1 MFSHALIL
9 YQNTLVTFWE
19 KTAKTMNHVNNGF
32 KVTSLYLFLF
42 MITTYFNL
50 GTVQRR
56 PEPMFPAL

>member
-32 KVTSLYLFLF
+32 KVTAMETFSNKSRSIVIF
-42 MITTYFNL
+42 
-50 GTVQRR
+50 Q
-56 PEPMFPAL
+56 